1 MKAVVLGAG
10 IAGLLAARVLADHC
24 TEVVLVERDSLDA
37 GWRRG
42 VPQGRH
48 LHGLLDRGRAVL
60 EELFPGFTGEAAARG
75 ATTAEA
81 LVGTRW
87 YLGGSR
93 LAATPTGLTSVM
105 ATRPLLEAIVRE
117 RVLALPGVR
126 LHTGTVRGLVG
137 DAGAVRGVRVAGDGQ
152 STVRY
157 PATAAGPDGAPVPA
171 RSRGTTDPGTTDP
184 GTTDS
189 GTTDSGTTDS
199 GTTDSGTADPGTA
212 DPGTADP
219 AVGVIELPADLVVDA
234 TGRGS
239 RAPQWLADLG
249 FPAPAEERLE
259 VDLGYASALFPR
271 TEGQLDNQSSVIIST
286 GPDGRGGGAIR
297 VQGDRWHVTLAGM
310 LGDHPP
316 TDPAGF
322 TAFAATLAAPDIHDL
337 VDGIEPLGEITPHR
351 FRSPLRRRYERL
363 RTVPAGFLVLGDAL
377 CSFNPLYAQGMA
389 VAAQQA
395 LVLRDCLAAD
405 PAVAG
410 DDAARAATGP
420 ACRVPGVQDPDL
432 PARFYAAASA
442 VVDVAWRL
450 SAGSDLANP
459 GVRGTRTVRTRLT
472 NAYVARAHRAA
483 HADPLVARAFLRVG
497 NLVDPPAALLRPT
510 LARRILLPSSA
521 NGASEPT
528 G

>member
-1 MKAVVLGAG
+1 MLGAG
-10 IAGLLAARVLADHC
+10 IAGLLAARVLADRC
-24 TEVVLVERDSLDA
+24 TEVVLVERDSLEP

-48 LHGLLDRGRAVL
+48 LHGLLDRGRTVL
-60 EELFPGFTGEAAARG
+60 DELFPGFTGEAAARG

-87 YLGGSR
+87 YLGGAR

-126 LHTGTVRGLVG
+126 LHTGTVRGLVAAG
-137 DAGAVRGVRVAGDGQ
+137 GAVRGVRVTDDARAG
-152 STVRY
+152 
-157 PATAAGPDGAPVPA
+157 TAASGAVH
-171 RSRGTTDPGTTDP
+171 
-184 GTTDS
+184 
-189 GTTDSGTTDS
+189 
-199 GTTDSGTADPGTA
+199 
-212 DPGTADP
+212 P

-239 RAPQWLADLG
+239 RAPQYLADLG

-271 TEGQLDNQSSVIIST
+271 ADGQLGNQSSVIIST
-286 GPDGRGGGAIR
+286 GPNGRGGGAIR
-297 VQGDRWHVTLAGM
+297 VEGDRWHVTLAGM

-316 TDPAGF
+316 TGPTGF
-322 TAFAATLAAPDIHDL
+322 TAFAATLAAPDIHAL
-337 VDGIEPLGEITPHR
+337 VDGAEPLGEITPHR

-363 RTVPAGFLVLGDAL
+363 RAVPAGFLVLGDAL

-395 LVLRDCLAAD
+395 LVLRDCLAA
-405 PAVAG
+405 G
-410 DDAARAATGP
+410 TTH
-420 ACRVPGVQDPDL
+420 PDL
-432 PARFYAAASA
+432 PVRFYAAASA

-510 LARRILLPSSA
+510 LARRILLPSSVD
-521 NGASEPT
+521 GASEPT

>member
-1 MKAVVLGAG
+1 MRAVVLGAG
-10 IAGLLAARVLADHC
+10 IAGLLAARVL
-24 TEVVLVERDSLDA
+24 TENYSEVVVVERDSLDD

-42 VPQGRH
+42 VPQARH
-48 LHGLLDRGRAVL
+48 LHGLLDRGRTVL
-60 EELFPGFTGEAAARG
+60 EELFPGFTAEVAARG

-87 YLGGSR
+87 YLGGAR
-93 LAATPTGLTSVM
+93 LAPTSTGLTSVM
-105 ATRPLLEAIVRE
+105 ATRPLLEAVLRE
-117 RVLALPGVR
+117 RVLALPEVR
-126 LHTGTVRGLVG
+126 LHTGSVRGLIG
-137 DAGAVRGVRVAGDGQ
+137 DAHAVRGVRVSGDAESVSG
-152 STVRY
+152 
-157 PATAAGPDGAPVPA
+157 
-171 RSRGTTDPGTTDP
+171 GT
-184 GTTDS
+184 
-189 GTTDSGTTDS
+189 
-199 GTTDSGTADPGTA
+199 
-212 DPGTADP
+212 
-219 AVGVIELPADLVVDA
+219 ELAADLVIDA

-239 RAPQWLADLG
+239 RAPQYLADLG
-249 FPAPAEERLE
+249 APTPAEERLE

-271 TEGQLDNQSSVIIST
+271 TEGQLDNHSSVIVST

-297 VQGDRWHVTLAGM
+297 VEGDRWHVTLAGM

-316 TDPAGF
+316 TDLPGF
-322 TAFAATLAAPDIHDL
+322 TAFAATLAAPDIHAL
-337 VDGIEPLGEITPHR
+337 VAGAEPLGEITPHR

-363 RTVPAGFLVLGDAL
+363 RTVPAGFLVIGDAL

-395 LVLRDCLAAD
+395 LVLRGCLATAARRSPD
-405 PAVAG
+405 PA
-410 DDAARAATGP
+410 
-420 ACRVPGVQDPDL
+420 L

-459 GVRGTRTVRTRLT
+459 GVRGQRTARTRLT

-483 HADPLVARAFLRVG
+483 HADPVVARAFLRVG
-497 NLVDPPAALLRPT
+497 NLVDPPAALLRPA
-510 LARRILLPSSA
+510 LARRILLPRSA